1 MPATFYFAQV
11 AHRVSY
17 RVYYEDTDS
26 IGVVYYANYFKFLER
41 GRTEHLR
48 AHGHDV
54 VSLNA
59 GGLNVVVH
67 KVEATFRK
75 AARLG
80 DMIDVVTSFGIES
93 AYRGRFRQRIEREG
107 VLLVDADVDV
117 VCTNVDQ
124 TLIELPEFLRATAD
138 E

>member
-1 MPATFYFAQV
+1 M

-54 VSLNA
+54 ANLNDS
-59 GGLNVVVH
+59 GLNVVVH
-67 KVEATFRK
+67 KVNATFRK
-75 AARLG
+75 PAQLG
-80 DMIDVVTSFGIES
+80 DMIDVVTSFVVES

-117 VCTNVDQ
+117 VCTNADQ
-124 TLIELPEFLRATAD
+124 TLIELPDLLRATAD